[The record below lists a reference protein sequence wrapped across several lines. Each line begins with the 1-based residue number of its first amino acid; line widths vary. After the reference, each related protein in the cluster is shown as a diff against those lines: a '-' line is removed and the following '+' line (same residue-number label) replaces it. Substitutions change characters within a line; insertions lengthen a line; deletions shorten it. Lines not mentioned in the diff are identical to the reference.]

1 MNLENYKIELPN
13 FSIGKI
19 EYCKDK
25 KCFGEK
31 KLHQHHH
38 YILYL
43 IASGSGKHE
52 IDLNEYEINGNQA
65 FFISSGQLHQCF
77 ASDVLGYFIQFDLD
91 FYHSIRTPFKLFDF
105 PFFHTALLESCLE
118 LGENYDKIQNL
129 VSQMFLEFEAKDNL
143 GKWNILRYQLE
154 ILLIELTR
162 IKQQQNTSNAHILVP
177 NNEKLRKLEFL
188 IEKYFVEH
196 KDVNFY
202 ANQLHISSRHLN
214 SIISL
219 QTGKSISEMIQNRI
233 LIESKR
239 LLLHSEKT
247 VSEIAFELGFSD
259 KAYFHRFFKK
269 TTGETPLHFRQHFL
283 KVHQ

>member
-129 VSQMFLEFEAKDNL
+129 VSQMFLEFEAKENL

-162 IKQQQNTSNAHILVP
+162 IKQQNTSNAHILVP
-177 NNEKLRKLEFL
+177 NNKKLRKLEFL

>member
-1 MNLENYKIELPN
+1 M
-13 FSIGKI
+13 
-19 EYCKDK
+19 
-25 KCFGEK
+25 
-31 KLHQHHH
+31 
-38 YILYL
+38 
-43 IASGSGKHE
+43 
-52 IDLNEYEINGNQA
+52 
-65 FFISSGQLHQCF
+65 HQCF

-129 VSQMFLEFEAKDNL
+129 VSQMFLEFEAKENL

-162 IKQQQNTSNAHILVP
+162 IKQQNTSNAHILVP

>member
-129 VSQMFLEFEAKDNL
+129 VSQMFLEFEAKENL

>member
-1 MNLENYKIELPN
+1 M
-13 FSIGKI
+13 
-19 EYCKDK
+19 
-25 KCFGEK
+25 
-31 KLHQHHH
+31 
-38 YILYL
+38 
-43 IASGSGKHE
+43 
-52 IDLNEYEINGNQA
+52 
-65 FFISSGQLHQCF
+65 
-77 ASDVLGYFIQFDLD
+77 
-91 FYHSIRTPFKLFDF
+91 
-105 PFFHTALLESCLE
+105 
-118 LGENYDKIQNL
+118 
-129 VSQMFLEFEAKDNL
+129 
-143 GKWNILRYQLE
+143 
-154 ILLIELTR
+154 
-162 IKQQQNTSNAHILVP
+162 
-177 NNEKLRKLEFL
+177 
-188 IEKYFVEH
+188 
-196 KDVNFY
+196 NFY

>member
-129 VSQMFLEFEAKDNL
+129 VSQMFLEFEAKENL

-162 IKQQQNTSNAHILVP
+162 IKQQNTSNAHILVP